1 MRRVC
6 LALLLGAV
14 CAAATA
20 AEKQP
25 LFVAELPFRDCEGL
39 ICIDVALDGSPP
51 RSLMLDTGNANSTLL
66 SEVARELNWTLQPV
80 QRGADAVSGI
90 YSGGEH
96 RVALGTLQAQG
107 SFFVF
112 DRALLGEH
120 RPPVDG
126 SIAVDFF
133 KDRVLEIDYP
143 RHRLRISAVLTGP
156 VPERGDGVASL
167 RRTTFGERGPPT
179 LVAAGFTLDGKP
191 LRARIDTVFTGTLLV
206 YGAAAD
212 AFGPAAEKA
221 KPEFFPYTDSGVELR
236 ALPMPRLAFGGR
248 AFAPKQA
255 ALYVPD
261 ENATLRQPDGLFD
274 ATAGNALF
282 ARSVVTL
289 DFHAMS
295 VKVKPV
301 N

>member
-1 MRRVC
+1 MRRLC
-6 LALLLGAV
+6 FALLLGAV
-14 CAAATA
+14 CAAAAA
-20 AEKQP
+20 AEKETR
-25 LFVAELPFRDCEGL
+25 FVAELPFRDCEGL
-39 ICIDVALDGSPP
+39 ICIDVALDGNRP

-96 RVALGTLQAQG
+96 RVGLGALQAQG
-107 SFFVF
+107 GFFVF

-143 RHRLRISAVLTGP
+143 HHRLRVSAVLTGP
-156 VPERGDGVASL
+156 VPERGEGVASL

-179 LVAAGFTLDGKP
+179 LVASGFSLDGKP
-191 LRARIDTVFTGTLLV
+191 LRTRIDTVFTGTLLV
-206 YGAAAD
+206 YGAVA
-212 AFGPAAEKA
+212 AFGPAAKQV
-221 KPEFFPYTDSGVELR
+221 KSEFFPYTDSGVDLR
-236 ALPMPRLAFGGR
+236 ALPMPKLAFGGR

-255 ALYVPD
+255 PLYVPD

-295 VKVKPV
+295 ATVKPA

>member
-1 MRRVC
+1 MRRLC
-6 LALLLGAV
+6 LALLVGASS
-14 CAAATA
+14 AAFA
-20 AEKQP
+20 AEKETA
-25 LFVAELPFRDCEGL
+25 FVAELPFRDCEGL
-39 ICIDVALDGSPP
+39 ICIDVALDGNRP

-80 QRGADAVSGI
+80 QRGTDAVSGI

-96 RVALGTLQAQG
+96 RVALGALQAQG

-143 RHRLRISAVLTGP
+143 RHRLRISAALTGP
-156 VPERGDGVASL
+156 VPERGEGVASL

-179 LVAAGFTLDGKP
+179 LVASGFTLDGKP
-191 LRARIDTVFTGTLLV
+191 LRTRIDTVFTGTLLV
-206 YGAAAD
+206 YGT
-212 AFGPAAEKA
+212 AAESFGLVA
-221 KPEFFPYTDSGVELR
+221 KDTKSEFFPYTDSGVELR

-248 AFAPKQA
+248 ALAPKL
-255 ALYVPD
+255 LYVPD
-261 ENATLRQPDGLFD
+261 ANATLRQPDGLFD

-282 ARSVVTL
+282 ARSVVTF

-295 VKVKPV
+295 VQVKPA